1 VELLTQILPLQLQW
15 INNCVGKRNYKAFIA
30 LVVMCLLML
39 VLQWV
44 TGIVVLERYF
54 SNKKSFDKE
63 IVEKLGISFTPVA
76 FAVVVVCEMSSWD
89 TLFHCS

>member
-1 VELLTQILPLQLQW
+1 
-15 INNCVGKRNYKAFIA
+15 
-30 LVVMCLLML
+30 
-39 VLQWV
+39 
-44 TGIVVLERYF
+44 VLERYF

-76 FAVVVVCEMSSWD
+76 FAVVVVCEMSSQD

>member
-1 VELLTQILPLQLQW
+1 
-15 INNCVGKRNYKAFIA
+15 
-30 LVVMCLLML
+30 
-39 VLQWV
+39 V